1 MDWLMLLLSPFV
13 IVFIYP
19 VIFLI
24 TMYGGAVFLHVYR
37 HRRRQIYDAY
47 ADNFWDGG
55 QQTIAAVFDAHG
67 TLWHGYEL
75 IGIEKLPAE
84 GPALLIYYHG
94 ALPLDMYYIL
104 ARLILC
110 KKRRVRNVAATF
122 LFQIPG
128 IQLLLE
134 VCGAVEGRSREQ
146 CVQILKNGELLA
158 ISPGGVREAL
168 FSDEYYTMIW
178 NGRRGFAKVAL
189 EAKVPIYPIY
199 TQNVREAIRSV
210 QIGRKWFRKLYE
222 WTKLPL
228 VPLYGG
234 FPVKLR
240 TFIGE
245 PILYDPKL
253 SCDELAGKVQR
264 DIQKMIEAHQQL
276 PGSIISALQARWKSS
291 KQQ

>member
-1 MDWLMLLLSPFV
+1 MILLSPFV
-13 IVFIYP
+13 VVFVYP

-24 TMYGGAVFLHVYR
+24 MMYGSAVFLYVYR
-37 HRRRQIYDAY
+37 HRRLQIYDAY
-47 ADNFWDGG
+47 VGNFWDGA
-55 QQTIAAVFDAHG
+55 QQMVAAFFDAHG

-75 IGIEKLPAE
+75 IGVDKLPDD

-94 ALPLDMYYIL
+94 AIPLDMYYIL
-104 ARLILC
+104 ARLLLV
-110 KKRRVRNVAATF
+110 KKRRLRNVAATF

-134 VCGAVEGRSREQ
+134 VCGAVEGRSRKQ
-146 CVQILKNGELLA
+146 CVDILKNGEWLA

-168 FSDEYYTMIW
+168 FSDEFYTMIW

-199 TQNVREAIRSV
+199 TQNIREAIRSV
-210 QIGRKWFRKLYE
+210 QLGRKWFRKLYE
-222 WTKLPL
+222 LTKIPL

-245 PILYDPKL
+245 PVCYDAKM
-253 SCDELAGKVQR
+253 SCDELAGKVQLE
-264 DIQKMIEAHQQL
+264 IQEMILKHQQL
-276 PGSIISALQARWKSS
+276 PGSIMVALEERWQPAKCY
-291 KQQ
+291 